1 MAPDIRYL
9 ARLRREQT
17 HLGLDRLKELM
28 GGYPDLRAFLSGYQ
42 VHLLI
47 DEVDIAQLVS
57 AAFPLNLLPMLLR
70 KQISRSQMTMLV
82 EINYLQSGAEGKKL
96 AGEHNAVL
104 EGLGITVEQTRQ
116 FQQALQA
123 YFDARTFEAALNA
136 FQKIGMVDN
145 SRLEKYLSA
154 YQTMQG
160 RPALRRLFMLG
171 VRNARLDA
179 RVSEH
184 VRRNMTNA

>member
-123 YFDARTFEAALNA
+123 YFEARTFEAALNA